1 MIYSLYGQPGA
12 GKTTL
17 GISLAEYLHT
27 PHFIDGDLFRVMFS
41 NNSFGVS
48 GRKKNIRA
56 LNAVATYLHST
67 QSRPVVLAFV
77 NPFEAL
83 RAELKENCRVV
94 EIYLTTKRKLRTDFH
109 FLEFQIGTPDV
120 WLNTDDTPSVT
131 FKRLALMFPDIR

>member
-1 MIYSLYGQPGA
+1 MIYSLYGQPGS

-17 GISLAEYLHT
+17 GLSLAEHLNT

-41 NNSFGVS
+41 NHNFGVS

-56 LNAVATYLHST
+56 LNAVATYLHRT
-67 QSRPVVLAFV
+67 QRQPVVLAFV

-94 EIYLTTKRKLRTDFH
+94 EIYLTTKRKLRTEFH
-109 FLEFQIGTPDV
+109 FLEFQKGQPDV
-120 WLNTDDTPSVT
+120 CLNTDDTPSET
-131 FKRLALMFPDIR
+131 FKNLSTRIL